1 MIRKLS
7 VVGLALAVP
16 ALTVLGFLG
25 ANTPAGAAQGESFA
39 PVTQEMLES
48 PSPNDWLMFN
58 RTYDAQR
65 FSPLDQI
72 NKQNVDQLRLVW
84 SRGLPSG
91 TQETIPIVYQG
102 VLYTIVPAGGVLAVD
117 ATTGDQIWEYYR
129 QLPRDLGEFAGAPNI
144 ARAKN
149 LGIFEDMIYYTAP
162 DGFLVALDAKTG
174 TVRWETAAH
183 DYKKG
188 AQHASGLLVA
198 EGKVISARACRHAVT
213 REDGCFLVAH
223 DARTGK
229 ELWKFYNTAAP
240 GEPGGDSWGSLPV
253 SQRKASAWGLPGSYD
268 PEKRLLYWGIANPF
282 PYTRLKRHNGI
293 YDAIPSS
300 APADAYSNSTVALN
314 PDTGELVWYY
324 QELPGDDWDLDHV
337 HEKFLIHTPVNPDPD
352 AVKWINPRIE
362 SGEERDVVVTVAEGG
377 GIWAVDGASGEFL
390 WATPFPVDTPDFHI
404 SNIDVETGATFINMD
419 KVFKKDGDRVLVCS
433 FNTRG
438 YWTPAFHPAKNA
450 LYIPFHDS
458 CLDMTANQE
467 NVLGTGRRV
476 GIPRPGTDLDAFTG
490 LAKLDVSTGRWDR
503 IYTARTPSNGA
514 VLATAGDLIFWG
526 DVDRRFRAFDA
537 DDGTILWETLVGG
550 IVQMSTIT
558 YSVDGK
564 QYILVMTGAGQ
575 SGTNGVERQVPGMN
589 LVRHN
594 AIYAFALP

>member
-1 MIRKLS
+1 MIRIRS
-7 VVGLALAVP
+7 LA
-16 ALTVLGFLG
+16 VLGFLVG
-25 ANTPAGAAQGESFA
+25 IIPAAMAQVDSFA
-39 PVTQEMLES
+39 PVTQQVLEN

-84 SRGLPSG
+84 ARGLPEG
-91 TQETIPIVYQG
+91 TQETIPLVYQG
-102 VLYTIVPAGGVLAVD
+102 VLYTVLPGAGVLAVN
-117 ATTGDQIWEYYR
+117 ATNGDQIWEYLR
-129 QLPRDLGEFAGAPNI
+129 DMPRDMRDYTAAATA

-149 LGIFEDMIYYTAP
+149 LAIFEDMIYYTAP
-162 DGFLVALDAKTG
+162 DGFVVALDARTG
-174 TVRWETAAH
+174 AVRWETAAH

-188 AQHASGLLVA
+188 AQHASGVMVA
-198 EGKVISARACRHAVT
+198 DGKVISARACRFAET
-213 REDGCFLVAH
+213 REDGCFLAAH
-223 DARTGK
+223 DARTGE
-229 ELWKFYNTAAP
+229 ELWKFYTTAAP
-240 GEPGGDSWGSLPV
+240 GDPGGDSWGGLPV
-253 SQRKASAWGLPGSYD
+253 SQRRASAWGLPGSYD

-282 PYTRLKRHNGI
+282 PYTRLKRHNGNPN
-293 YDAIPSS
+293 AISNAS
-300 APADAYSNSTVALN
+300 PAEAYTNSTVALN

-337 HEKFLIHTPVNPDPD
+337 HEKFLIRTPVNPDPS

-362 SGEERDVVVTVAEGG
+362 RGQERDVVVTVAEGG
-377 GIWAVDGASGEFL
+377 GVWAVDGASGEFL
-390 WATPFPVDTPDFHI
+390 WATPFPIDTPDFHI
-404 SNIDVETGATFINMD
+404 SNIDVETGQTFINMD
-419 KVFKKDGDRVLVCS
+419 KVFKKEGDRVLVCS

-438 YWTPAFHPAKNA
+438 YWPPAFHPGKNS

-467 NVLGTGRRV
+467 NVLGAGPRV
-476 GIPRPGTDLDAFTG
+476 GIPRPGIELDAFTG
-490 LAKLDVSTGRWDR
+490 LAKMDVSTGRWER

-537 DDGTILWETLVGG
+537 DDGTILWETIVGG
-550 IVQMSTIT
+550 VVQMSTVT
-558 YSVDGK
+558 YSVNGK
-564 QYILVMTGAGQ
+564 QYILVMTGSGQ

-589 LVRHN
+589 LIREN